1 MNYHNDP
8 TVNSQGYIY
17 TPVGFDPSR
26 YPGPIADHPDAARW
40 FLNCIHFRRVIRNYD
55 ESDGVNLHGDLLGEV
70 FGRKH
75 IVKPLRE
82 AMIEHGLIWCDH
94 SYVVNFKSF
103 SYGIGPKLQGCD
115 WQRFSIKGKRFAHR
129 IEFYR
134 NHVREPRGFNVP
146 VHNHLEKWARM
157 ATFDDNLDLNSLNFP
172 NARKCKLA
180 NDQVDEIK
188 RQYVSLTVCPYG
200 RYHSNYSGLCRE
212 LRPFIRINDNPMVEI
227 DIVNSQPYF
236 LSLLLANTHLNCQN
250 SPSFSILSNYLK
262 SSLPPS
268 KTQGHPTLPY
278 ECQTKGSG
286 DFELKAELPHDL
298 LTMLHN
304 TSKGSFYDDFVNLG
318 NQPREKVKKRVFTLI
333 MGTVAMMETGQ
344 PSQSFQTLYPTAF
357 DLMVKLKRE
366 KGYKWVGQELQRLES
381 RAIINGVCT
390 ALMENHPEIPIIT
403 VHDSILTPP
412 DHLSTVRGV
421 LDAWFSDYPM
431 SPTFKVK
438 Q

>member
-1 MNYHNDP
+1 MKYYNDP
-8 TVNSQGYIY
+8 TAIPQGYIY

-55 ESDGVNLHGDLLGEV
+55 ESDGVNLHSELLGEV

-82 AMIEHGLIWCDH
+82 AMIAHGLIWCDL
-94 SYVVNFKSF
+94 SYVVNLKSF
-103 SYGIGPKLQGCD
+103 SYRIGPKLQDCD
-115 WQRFSIKGKRFAHR
+115 WERVSISGKRFAKR
-129 IEFYR
+129 IEVYR

-146 VHNHLEKWARM
+146 VHNHLEKCARM
-157 ATFDDNLDLNSLNFP
+157 ATFDENLDLASLNFP

-188 RQYVSLTVCPYG
+188 RHYISLTVCPYG
-200 RYHSNYSGLCRE
+200 RYHSNFSGLCRE
-212 LRPFIRINDNPMVEI
+212 LRPHIRINDNPMVEI

-236 LSLLLANTHLNCQN
+236 LSLLLANTYPNSQN
-250 SPSFSILSNYLK
+250 SPNFRILSNYLK
-262 SSLPPS
+262 SSLLSS
-268 KTQGHPTLPY
+268 KTQGHPPHPY
-278 ECQTKGSG
+278 ECQTKGLENTKVEREVPS
-286 DFELKAELPHDL
+286 DL
-298 LTMLHN
+298 LTMLKN
-304 TSKGSFYDDFVNLG
+304 TSKGIFYDDFVESA
-318 NQPREKVKKRVFTLI
+318 NQPREKVKRQVFTLI
-333 MGTVAMMETGQ
+333 MGTVPMMERGKT
-344 PSQSFQTLYPTAF
+344 SQSFQTLYPTAF

-366 KGYKWVGQELQRLES
+366 KGYKWIGQELQRLES
-381 RAIINGVCT
+381 KAIINGVCT
-390 ALMENHPEIPIIT
+390 VLMENHPEIPIIT

-412 DHLSTVRGV
+412 DYLPTVQSV
-421 LDAWFSDYPM
+421 LDDWFSGYPM